1 MDKFTYDSYG
11 TIEQPIFVLSS
22 ATHKHYGI
30 IQNIDPSSVSFTFNM
45 NNSQEGSFEVH
56 KEVDGQVCELWD
68 KIVSFRYVY
77 CPQHSEYYKLD
88 VQVVDGEETIKQCT
102 LTSAGEYELS
112 NKLLIDLHINDEYD
126 WDMQYEEY
134 GVAVESDGAVYNIE
148 PTTFYK
154 FNPNH
159 DPEISKYSLLDRV
172 LADKATNWSIGHVDS
187 TLIDIQRTFTASN
200 QSIYDFLTNTVA
212 KEINCLFKFDSV
224 NRTISAYD
232 LWNHCE
238 ACGERGDFTDECPK
252 CGSHNITR
260 GYGTDTSIYISYEN
274 YAEKITVDGDEA
286 NVKNCFYVTG
296 GDDYINATIRLSNPS
311 MTNYIYNFSAMDY
324 DDMPEA
330 LVTRLQE
337 YEEFYDSKT
346 STYREYRDKYYEA
359 VNNYYWY
366 KHSMMPRS
374 NADRW
379 QASTLEHPVNYI
391 VGDRV
396 YVMTLPTWCYLE
408 CTRNGHSG
416 ETEFD
421 ATTVQVGDKIEDG
434 TTEWEVKKNISDLAP
449 ASQMFSVIDDYLS
462 ENPVMFKDRYPSDKY
477 INNSIR
483 NVAALSVDS
492 LYKVTVVEDD
502 DSKPITINTPTD
514 EIYDTLGELEKGGN
528 VNLKARPP
536 INTSYLIAKGWD
548 VEPGGTATVYTCTYC
563 NEAETVFYNFTPIVD
578 NPATGAFIRVMT
590 PNELQTYAEGVID
603 GVRTDTDCCQ
613 IGGKFN
619 NVYEAESVASLIH
632 DLHEQLETA
641 HDTWDG
647 YIKIVNQNNK
657 DDEYIG
663 HLVNKPLKITVDYAT
678 YKAYVD
684 QQVDTKINKDEKT
697 FNGVFKEKDLTKFTN
712 LLKSYGL
719 ESLSNFQKSY
729 QAVLETITSAGVEK
743 GKLYLEK
750 VDSYTDIY
758 VPYQQKLDAIDAEMA
773 IRQETVD
780 EWAAE
785 KEKYGGENGL
795 MRQIADE
802 LNMRNYLGEE
812 NYNNFQAYV
821 RESTYSNTNYVAGEQ
836 SDGAVLNDAQQLL
849 DLASIELKKAC
860 ELQYSLSDDM
870 INLLNTAE
878 FKDYKDQFE
887 LGDFLF
893 CRADDELYKLR
904 LIQVK
909 YDYGNP
915 DSLNVTFSNATK
927 IQGYFSDV
935 QSVLNQA
942 QSMAT
947 TYDTVSRQVAKNRVT
962 TGLVDNWLSEG
973 LNAANAMIKSNNAE
987 EVTMDNRGVISRQ
1000 YDDTTE
1006 LYSPEEVRVTHNT
1019 IQFTDDSWKTSKL
1032 ALGKY
1037 PNYQYFHKQ
1046 DNMWKTASG
1055 YGLMSDFV
1063 YSGVVIGSQIVA
1075 GDIFSSNYNPDNGKG
1090 AHFDLDNGEF
1100 YLADGKMQWLNGSLS
1115 VDGNITAQSLTLGQ
1129 GVTIDENHLVLN
1141 SYATRTEANS
1151 MMDSKIQQS
1160 SDNILLSVSQTYQTQ
1175 AGMDDY
1181 PTTRYMQGAIDVKA
1195 NEITTSVSE
1204 TYQSKDGMST
1214 YTKKAE
1220 IIASINNVGQTSVAI
1235 SADKINLNGAV
1246 TANNNVVISADG
1258 KITAVNA
1265 SISGNITA
1273 TTGNI
1278 GNWVIANGGLYATS
1292 GNLNSTHL
1300 TTTEFRLGNSTID
1313 AQGIHPTAI
1322 SYLNNGF
1329 KVDTTGKITKVQGI
1343 VSDAD
1348 ITASASK
1355 ISANELSASTSLSVS
1370 GTRLRALM
1378 TNHETKDRYM
1388 FLAGAIS
1395 GNYAYISHDGNVVY
1409 KGGTVHSGSSRVA
1422 KKNIEDITLK
1432 EAMNILNLNPVKFDY
1447 KGGQEDRRGFI
1458 AEEVKDYYPNLVF
1471 ETGDKSCPY
1480 TLSTIEMIPYI
1491 VKCIQDIYNK
1501 LEGGGKIG

>member
-379 QASTLEHPVNYI
+379 QASTLEHPVNYM

-603 GVRTDTDCCQ
+603 GTRTDTDCCQ

-780 EWAAE
+780 EWATE

-973 LNAANAMIKSNNAE
+973 LNATNAMIKSNNAE

-1100 YLADGKMQWLNGSLS
+1100 YLADGKITWNNSSLS
-1115 VDGNITAQSLTLGQ
+1115 IAGNITTESGDIGGWKIEQNQLINGSGNSYIKLDSFNKKVETRNGDNKIELSAGALYHYYNNTMTSAFRSEHYTGTSSGSNKNGTGIDIEDGSYFSLGYYNSTAGVNSPVLMINNGLNPFGYTQ
-1129 GVTIDENHLVLN
+1129 KMLVFGDARFDSGVTFGSSVTHN
-1141 SYATRTEANS
+1141 AT
-1151 MMDSKIQQS
+1151 
-1160 SDNILLSVSQTYQTQ
+1160 V
-1175 AGMDDY
+1175 
-1181 PTTRYMQGAIDVKA
+1181 YM
-1195 NEITTSVSE
+1195 
-1204 TYQSKDGMST
+1204 
-1214 YTKKAE
+1214 
-1220 IIASINNVGQTSVAI
+1220 
-1235 SADKINLNGAV
+1235 
-1246 TANNNVVISADG
+1246 NNNVFQWTVGQNDWALIGAGGGVNAGYLELATGDDGSEPIYVTQYTGAWNGNRTIVHRAYLLDGSGNTSFPGTLTVGSTISTSAGISATSGEIQG
-1258 KITAVNA
+1258 KKLVATTGGIIAN
-1265 SISGNITA
+1265 SGNITA
-1273 TTGNI
+1273 SAGNM
-1278 GNWVIANGGLYATS
+1278 VA
-1292 GNLNSTHL
+1292 
-1300 TTTEFRLGNSTID
+1300 
-1313 AQGIHPTAI
+1313 
-1322 SYLNNGF
+1322 
-1329 KVDTTGKITKVQGI
+1329 TTGKIAGKTFGFNSDELAFGSDTLTYTK
-1343 VSDAD
+1343 
-1348 ITASASK
+1348 
-1355 ISANELSASTSLSVS
+1355 
-1370 GTRLRALM
+1370 
-1378 TNHETKDRYM
+1378 
-1388 FLAGAIS
+1388 
-1395 GNYAYISHDGNVVY
+1395 GN
-1409 KGGTVHSGSSRVA
+1409 
-1422 KKNIEDITLK
+1422 
-1432 EAMNILNLNPVKFDY
+1432 
-1447 KGGQEDRRGFI
+1447 
-1458 AEEVKDYYPNLVF
+1458 
-1471 ETGDKSCPY
+1471 
-1480 TLSTIEMIPYI
+1480 YI
-1491 VKCIQDIYNK
+1491 VKI
-1501 LEGGGKIG
+1501 GKYSFRNGTHYGVLVRNTSNNNYVALTESGTVWCSGQIKSGEHWVG